1 MKNAPT
7 PQPLYY
13 RIEILIFEFFPPGAL
28 SRRRPVYVKKHA
40 YDMRELKARNAIYI
54 YTYSDQPNTGVV
66 YTMGAIHRN
75 HFMTLIR
82 NSKKSK
88 E

>member
-1 MKNAPT
+1 
-7 PQPLYY
+7 
-13 RIEILIFEFFPPGAL
+13 
-28 SRRRPVYVKKHA
+28 
-40 YDMRELKARNAIYI
+40 MRELKARNAIYI

-75 HFMTLIR
+75 PFMTLTR